1 MKILRTASLVACLT
15 TLLAQGGFASERNFT
30 YAYEPETMPQGAL
43 EFEQWTTLRAG
54 RNNQVGQNHYTR
66 WDLRQELEY
75 GVTDNY
81 TLSLYLNEKSEYY
94 RNPSTHAKTDTFA
107 FDGVSLENKWLVA
120 DPSKSKVG
128 LSFYLEPR
136 FASGETELEEK
147 LILGQRFGKDKEW
160 KWAFNVS
167 HATEWKD
174 SDTPGK
180 GTETTGELEFDFGV
194 ARELNKRWNLGVE
207 FRNLSKFPEY
217 KTSTSYTA
225 FFVGPVLK
233 YHQEKWWAAFTFL
246 TQVYGDNQASPDPDG
261 RSSLVL
267 DKLERFNARLILG
280 IDF

>member
-15 TLLAQGGFASERNFT
+15 TLLAHGGFASERNFT
-30 YAYEPETMPQGAL
+30 YTYEPETMPQGAL

-66 WDLRQELEY
+66 WDLKQEFEY

-94 RNPSTHAKTDTFA
+94 RNPTTNAKTSEFE

-120 DPSKSKVG
+120 DPAKSPVG
-128 LSFYLEPR
+128 VALYLEPR
-136 FASGETELEEK
+136 VGNGEFELEEK
-147 LILGQRFGKDKEW
+147 IILGQRFGKDKEW

-167 HATEWKD
+167 HATEWED
-174 SDTPGK
+174 SDEAGQ
-180 GTETTGELEFDFGV
+180 GTETTGELEFTLGIT
-194 ARELNKRWNLGVE
+194 RELNKRWNLGVE
-207 FRNLSKFPEY
+207 LRELSVFPEY
-217 KTSTSYTA
+217 KSTSSYTA
-225 FFVGPVLK
+225 FFAGPVLK
-233 YHQEKWWAAFTFL
+233 YRQEKWWAAFTFL

-261 RSSLVL
+261 RSNLVL
-267 DKLERFNARLILG
+267 DKLERFNARLIVG